1 MDPEETEQYINQ
13 TAIQGQVTKSAVDLA
28 QSQYY
33 NQEREMGLA
42 DAQLEVDS
50 IKEDIFHLLRQ
61 DVKEAKKGK
70 FEWVNLKS
78 QRERTLSDWGVDRLM
93 QIIHFYINK
102 NNLLSNFSEEQINR
116 LMLKFIK
123 ELNDL
128 ILLKYQVLFRE
139 PTFEECK
146 EIILEKLNNRKKMK
160 LFSMEVLGQTGDEE
174 GIKKELLEEMQIT
187 LEKEME
193 KTRRDTKKEKIRDYG
208 LIIVQLEI
216 IVFATLN
223 RAWKGEE
230 RGSLRRHMNVNELIA
245 PRQNPAQQNKGG
257 AFSWGRK

>member
-61 DVKEAKKGK
+61 DVKEVKKGK

-93 QIIHFYINK
+93 Q
-102 NNLLSNFSEEQINR
+102 
-116 LMLKFIK
+116 
-123 ELNDL
+123 ELN
-128 ILLKYQVLFRE
+128 LF
-139 PTFEECK
+139 F
-146 EIILEKLNNRKKMK
+146 
-160 LFSMEVLGQTGDEE
+160 QW
-174 GIKKELLEEMQIT
+174 EM
-187 LEKEME
+187 
-193 KTRRDTKKEKIRDYG
+193 
-208 LIIVQLEI
+208 
-216 IVFATLN
+216 
-223 RAWKGEE
+223 
-230 RGSLRRHMNVNELIA
+230 
-245 PRQNPAQQNKGG
+245 
-257 AFSWGRK
+257 

>member
-1 MDPEETEQYINQ
+1 MEQEQ
-13 TAIQGQVTKSAVDLA
+13 QEQLMRQAMIQGETGKNAMATA
-28 QSQYY
+28 QAQYY
-33 NQEREMGLA
+33 NQEKEIGLA
-42 DAQLEVDS
+42 DAQLEVDT
-50 IKEDIFHLLRQ
+50 IKEDIYHLLRQ
-61 DVKEAKKGK
+61 DVKEINKGK
-70 FEWVNLKS
+70 FEWVDLKS
-78 QRERTLSDWGVDRLM
+78 QKERTLSNWGVDRIM

-102 NNLLSNFSEEQINR
+102 NTLLSNFNEEQINR

-139 PTFEECK
+139 PSFEECK
-146 EIILEKLNNRKKMK
+146 EIILKKLDNRKKMK
-160 LFSMEVLGQTGDEE
+160 MFSLEVLGKETNEE
-174 GIKKELLEEMQIT
+174 EINKELLEEMEST

-193 KTRRDTKKEKIRDYG
+193 KTRRETKKEKIRDYG

-230 RGSLRRHMNVNELIA
+230 RGSLRRHMSVSELIGA
-245 PRQNPAQQNKGG
+245 TPSRPQQDKGG
-257 AFSWGRK
+257 FFGWGRR

>member
-1 MDPEETEQYINQ
+1 MDPEEQEQYANQ
-13 TAIQGQVTKSAVDLA
+13 VAIHGQVGQNATATA
-28 QSQYY
+28 QAQYY
-33 NQEREMGLA
+33 NEEKELGLA
-42 DAQLEVDS
+42 DAQLEVDT

-61 DVKEAKKGK
+61 DVKQIIKGK
-70 FEWVNLKS
+70 FGWANLKS
-78 QRERTLSDWGVDRLM
+78 QSERTLSNWGVDRLM

-102 NNLLSNFSEEQINR
+102 NNLLSNFSEIQINR

-146 EIILEKLNNRKKMK
+146 EIILKKLDNRKKMK
-160 LFSMEVLGQTGDEE
+160 LFSLEVLGQKGDDKKIE
-174 GIKKELLEEMQIT
+174 KELLEETEAT

-193 KTRRDTKKEKIRDYG
+193 KVRKETKKEKIRDYG

-230 RGSLRRHMNVNELIA
+230 RGSLRRHMNVSELVGSKPI
-245 PRQNPAQQNKGG
+245 PMQQNKGG
-257 AFSWGRK
+257 VFGWGRK